1 MLDDSNLIY
10 LLISFSHVQNLLQAV
25 EASKSNA
32 RDTSRAAQT
41 EARLRSE
48 TTSIRAERDVAL
60 GTTGEMKRKVNL
72 LEEEVRLLKSRV
84 ARLTQD
90 KIKIERESRA
100 VLGLARSM
108 DNHVASDAEFY
119 RRKVRLIS

>member
-1 MLDDSNLIY
+1 M
-10 LLISFSHVQNLLQAV
+10 LQAV
-25 EASKSNA
+25 EASKSNS

-48 TTSIRAERDVAL
+48 ITSIRAERDVAL
-60 GTTGEMKRKVNL
+60 GTNAEMKRKVNL

-84 ARLTQD
+84 GRLTQD

-100 VLGLARSM
+100 ALGLARSM
-108 DNHVASDAEFY
+108 DNHAASDVEFY